1 MRNELGFNMVQQ
13 HFDIAIIGAGPGGY
27 STALRAAE
35 LGKSVALIERDGT
48 LGGTCLNRG
57 CIPSKALLTAVHSV
71 ETIHNAERMGIN
83 ATLQS
88 IDFGRLRDFRVSTV
102 ETMTK
107 GLTGLLAHRGVTVF
121 RGCAALQNAHTVR
134 VTPAEGETQVSRSVE
149 AGVFEPVETELA
161 IDADDIVLAT
171 GSRPLALPGNPFAGA
186 LIDSTQAL
194 ELNTLPSSA
203 VISKDRVLST
213 WERRASMTLT
223 RELKR
228 RGVNVIARTAVDRV
242 DTGANLGATV
252 HYRQGDSDE
261 DRTAYGEVVL
271 AAIGRVPNTDADW
284 FRSSG
289 LKLDERGYVT
299 VDGYGRT
306 NLDGVWALGD
316 ITPGHALAH
325 RAFEQGIT
333 IAEKIAGADPK
344 PVIDDTVPQVV
355 FSFPEAASVGLTL
368 DQAKAREDVV
378 EPKETAYPMLS
389 NARMLMSGE
398 GGSMTVVSGAFANNP
413 DMQVVLGVHI
423 VSPIASDLIAE
434 AEQLVGNRVLLA
446 DAARLIHPHPTFSET
461 LGEALLK
468 ADGRPLHTR

>member
-1 MRNELGFNMVQQ
+1 M
-13 HFDIAIIGAGPGGY
+13 
-27 STALRAAE
+27 
-35 LGKSVALIERDGT
+35 
-48 LGGTCLNRG
+48 
-57 CIPSKALLTAVHSV
+57 
-71 ETIHNAERMGIN
+71 
-83 ATLQS
+83 
-88 IDFGRLRDFRVSTV
+88 
-102 ETMTK
+102 
-107 GLTGLLAHRGVTVF
+107 
-121 RGCAALQNAHTVR
+121 
-134 VTPAEGETQVSRSVE
+134 
-149 AGVFEPVETELA
+149 
-161 IDADDIVLAT
+161 
-171 GSRPLALPGNPFAGA
+171 
-186 LIDSTQAL
+186 
-194 ELNTLPSSA
+194 
-203 VISKDRVLST
+203 
-213 WERRASMTLT
+213 
-223 RELKR
+223 
-228 RGVNVIARTAVDRV
+228 
-242 DTGANLGATV
+242 

-398 GGSMTVVSGAFANNP
+398 GGSMTVSAVRLRTILICRWCWACTSSA
-413 DMQVVLGVHI
+413 Q
-423 VSPIASDLIAE
+423 SPVI
-434 AEQLVGNRVLLA
+434 
-446 DAARLIHPHPTFSET
+446 
-461 LGEALLK
+461 
-468 ADGRPLHTR
+468 